1 MGNAKECKFGE
12 DERGGRCPTQTEDSL
27 DRFSERRWARWHPSR
42 RLQRKQFKL
51 RTKLWHVS
59 RVSQTRDALTVFS
72 AVRCDT
78 STILLEPSPSIN
90 FMKLDS
96 SIRAP
101 PPTRAIDRYPSR
113 DLGLTH
119 PLTTVPVKRLV
130 RASFAGSLFL
140 YPSEFP
146 QPAGRPETQPPRH
159 RISCRGFGRGRSCP
173 SNLGCRHPQ
182 WAGDGCIETD
192 A

>member
-1 MGNAKECKFGE
+1 MSVEVDVPLKRRTAWTGSPS
-12 DERGGRCPTQTEDSL
+12 DGGHVGIRVVVCNESSSNSVQSYG
-27 DRFSERRWARWHPSR
+27 
-42 RLQRKQFKL
+42 
-51 RTKLWHVS
+51 HVS